1 MNGARLVAPLLVA
14 LGCLSTAHDAG
25 ARSCIC
31 EGSFV
36 DNARRADLVVRAKA
50 KGFDGLWG
58 NGRPRNVRFEVTR
71 VFNGDPSLATVLV
84 EGDDG
89 NSLRR
94 DASGFEAGSE
104 WLLDLHYSRA
114 TTSNGRRI
122 VVYEV
127 SVCGSHALRIEKGVV
142 AASGCEDS
150 DDGKPVGEV
159 VDRLRAA
166 LTAPVDPTPAAAAT
180 PAPER

>member
-1 MNGARLVAPLLVA
+1 VLL
-14 LGCLSTAHDAG
+14 GIAHDAG
-25 ARSCIC
+25 ATSCIC
-31 EGSFV
+31 TGSFV
-36 DNARRADLVVRAKA
+36 DNARRAGLVVRAKA
-50 KGFDGLWG
+50 VGFEGSWG
-58 NGRPRNVRFEVTR
+58 NGRPRYVRLAVSR
-71 VFNGDPSLATVLV
+71 VYAGDPSIANLLV

-94 DASGFEAGSE
+94 DASGFEPGSE
-104 WLLDLHYSRA
+104 WLLDLDYSRA
-114 TTSNGRRI
+114 ITSNGKRT
-122 VVYEV
+122 VVYEA

-166 LTAPVDPTPAAAAT
+166 LTAPADPTPAAAAT